1 MSIENPYSDANEA
14 FIDLAYRLI
23 LNREVDAGGM
33 LHYKQALAAG
43 LHPVELLR
51 ALVDSDEYRRQYA
64 AYDFT
69 SDPDIAPFLTPK
81 VNRLAARMQACA
93 EFDRESYERGWNE
106 IFVD

>member
-1 MSIENPYSDANEA
+1 
-14 FIDLAYRLI
+14 
-23 LNREVDAGGM
+23 M

-106 IFVD
+106 IFVDRDELVVGQREYGPAHKLRFWELVNAFSIMI